1 MGHAR
6 EKLARSDVPAEP
18 TRHAAPRGSARD
30 DGATIDYNVLGA
42 HLGYRIRRAQVW
54 IFQDFIRTLADA
66 DIRPAQYSVLVV
78 VGANPGLSQI
88 SLSQALGIERARLV
102 RVLHELERRRLIE
115 RRASPSDGRSH
126 ALYLTGEGAALL
138 IRAKA
143 LAAEHERNLRKRL
156 GAERWQ
162 TLLRLLDELPG

>member
-1 MGHAR
+1 MGRAR
-6 EKLARSDVPAEP
+6 QKLAREDVPAEQ
-18 TRHAAPRGSARD
+18 TRHAVLRGIAGD
-30 DGATIDYNVLGA
+30 DGTAIDYDVLSA

-115 RRASPSDGRSH
+115 RRPSPSDGRSH
-126 ALYLTGEGAALL
+126 ALHLADDGVALL
-138 IRAKA
+138 ARAKA
-143 LAAEHERNLRKRL
+143 LAAEHERNVRQRL
-156 GAERWQ
+156 GSERWQ
-162 TLLRLLDELPG
+162 SLLRLLEGLPA